1 MKYATWESSAPDD
14 SSDSND
20 SIVSVGDFEGFFA
33 IGRIEIPNK
42 NEIIVN
48 QQCNLFLRISVVPI
62 FPDSYNNVL
71 SRNQHL

>member
-33 IGRIEIPNK
+33 IGRIGNT
-42 NEIIVN
+42 
-48 QQCNLFLRISVVPI
+48 Q
-62 FPDSYNNVL
+62 
-71 SRNQHL
+71 